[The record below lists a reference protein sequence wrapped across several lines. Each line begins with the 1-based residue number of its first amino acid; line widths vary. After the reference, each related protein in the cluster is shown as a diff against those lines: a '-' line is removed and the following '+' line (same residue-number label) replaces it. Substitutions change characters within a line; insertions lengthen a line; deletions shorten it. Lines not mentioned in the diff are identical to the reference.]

1 MLQTEKSAEAK
12 TAETQITLTTALK
25 EWSVAV
31 DALAQ
36 GETIL
41 LLRKGGIKE
50 SQGKF
55 TAEAQQVVLFPTFEH
70 QKPELLKPQYR
81 DAVQP
86 VTPGWH
92 PETITLK
99 AWANITHIFLTDDAL
114 KVEALSAFHI
124 WQPNLA
130 QERLN
135 WKPKQPLYVLA
146 LRAYRFPEPIV
157 LTWDAAYGGCRSWVP
172 LKTGIEVNEGVQAAV
187 TEADYALKVEAI
199 AAALL

>member
-1 MLQTEKSAEAK
+1 MLQTDKSAETK

-31 DALAQ
+31 EALAQ

-55 TAEAQQVVLFPTFEH
+55 SAEAQQFALFPTFEH
-70 QKPELLKPQYR
+70 QKPKLLKPQYR
-81 DAVQP
+81 DKVQP

-130 QERLN
+130 QERLH
-135 WKPKQPLYVLA
+135 WKAKQPLYVLA
-146 LRAYRFPEPIV
+146 LRAYRFPDPIV
-157 LTWDAAYGGCRSWVP
+157 LPWDAAYGGCRSWVP
-172 LKTGIEVNEGVQAAV
+172 LKAGIEVNEGAQAAV
-187 TEADYALKVEAI
+187 SEADYDLKVEAI